1 MNVFSKP
8 KKDALSTKN
17 QQNRPKTFHFG
28 KTSILRAVWF
38 FIGLLALLILGLSFL
53 APIVKDAGK
62 VDYFDYVS
70 ELRSNVL
77 TAEAKNYA
85 LRVYALEKETPY
97 AADGVRREMTRRA
110 EVYFIA
116 PSGDKTATVSFSV
129 DSNDYGGEMS
139 YDNVKEEYF
148 FSVSADVSALRSL
161 DVRIRYGNEEI
172 SLTARTIKT
181 ETTLSP
187 REILEKL
194 KENEPTVFETLTNE
208 NGFVGEINLRLI
220 SDDSPYYY
228 VGLIEKSGKTRAY
241 LLTSDTGR
249 VLAKRES

>member
-1 MNVFSKP
+1 MH
-8 KKDALSTKN
+8 
-17 QQNRPKTFHFG
+17 HF
-28 KTSILRAVWF
+28 R
-38 FIGLLALLILGLSFL
+38 
-53 APIVKDAGK
+53 
-62 VDYFDYVS
+62 
-70 ELRSNVL
+70 
-77 TAEAKNYA
+77 
-85 LRVYALEKETPY
+85 
-97 AADGVRREMTRRA
+97 
-110 EVYFIA
+110 
-116 PSGDKTATVSFSV
+116 GDV

-194 KENEPTVFETLTNE
+194 KENEPAVFETLTNE

>member
-1 MNVFSKP
+1 
-8 KKDALSTKN
+8 
-17 QQNRPKTFHFG
+17 
-28 KTSILRAVWF
+28 
-38 FIGLLALLILGLSFL
+38 
-53 APIVKDAGK
+53 
-62 VDYFDYVS
+62 
-70 ELRSNVL
+70 
-77 TAEAKNYA
+77 
-85 LRVYALEKETPY
+85 
-97 AADGVRREMTRRA
+97 
-110 EVYFIA
+110 
-116 PSGDKTATVSFSV
+116 
-129 DSNDYGGEMS
+129 MS

-148 FSVSADVSALRSL
+148 FSVSADVSTLRSL
-161 DVRIRYGNEEI
+161 DVRIRFGNEEI

-181 ETTLSP
+181 EPTLAP